1 MKIKYKF
8 SLSQDWWISDN
19 VRFVEH
25 VFERNGLDMSQI
37 LDILDDF
44 EIFTSKCEAK
54 KEIVYRLVQ
63 NERTLIRYGEGCVDD
78 RTMVFY
84 ANLSRH
90 MNNDERNVANNYA
103 VGFDDENWYSLR
115 AEITPTV
122 MEE

>member
-1 MKIKYKF
+1 MKIKYNF
-8 SLSQDWWISDN
+8 SLSQDWTSDN
-19 VRFVEH
+19 VRFTER
-25 VFERNGLDMSQI
+25 VFERNGLDMSQV

-44 EIFTSKCEAK
+44 EIFTSKCEVNK
-54 KEIVYRLVQ
+54 KEIVYWLVQ
-63 NERTLIRYGEGCVDD
+63 NERTLIRYGEGCVDN

-84 ANLSRH
+84 ANLNHH
-90 MNNDERNVANNYA
+90 MNDDERNVANNYA